1 MAEENLDNEFDKF
14 ADKTDFL
21 GPARIEME
29 LDTPELTPVFPNS
42 VPNAFQNDT
51 YTTQKNTG
59 GIAPNY
65 PPSAVKENLVNT
77 PDWGESLMKASAA
90 KINSLEDKNE
100 YAKMYTFDSSP
111 KGAFKARYKAYGQ
124 DTYNKIGFS
133 PLIDNE
139 SWYNNNTTFADDISR
154 TMRTSALPMLGLGF
168 LSPLNSYGNM
178 LQGKSPFAQDADEA
192 AEYDYYNQ
200 LSYSSKGGVGGFMNN
215 LALSASYSM
224 GILAEGAVEGA
235 LIGGAVG
242 LASGAGIG
250 ALPGAIIGGAVGS
263 LKSLYR
269 LPGSILKGIKAMG
282 SMAKNLKAYSDITK
296 ARQLFAATGRK
307 TADFLNPVS
316 NLTAQLKSTDNITGL
331 ARSARTVGALWH
343 DVKNINMGIAE
354 GRLEGG
360 FTQNQTYEEL
370 YNEYYNMYGIAP
382 DEAMQESMMN
392 QAKAAGWRN
401 SLNNSMLVFYS
412 NKIAFPSI
420 TRAGFLKGL
429 PKLGVGTVVGNVG
442 KEFQIVFNPA
452 KKASDAVFTA
462 EKIGFRNA
470 LKGFTKPKVW
480 ANNSIN
486 YFKANLVEGFQE
498 SAQDILN
505 DATKEYYKETFYNP
519 AARNMRYTTGVL
531 GDAFNKQISAQGAET
546 FASGFLMGTI
556 LQLPGKIKGGLN
568 YSYNRFYK
576 NRANWEQH
584 VQQRENDANDV
595 VNSLNTM
602 YKNAHHFFDPRISNY
617 STQMLAARMVDNSD
631 EASEKELRDT
641 SFTAFHEAVMTSL
654 SNGTYDMFTENLS
667 EYKNATPEELEE
679 AWNLEK
685 GQGRIA
691 LDNIDQQLDTAKT
704 ISKRF
709 REARNKMKNQV
720 DLSQFEVGSPEYEKA
735 RIYNEAYR
743 VALSNLVFL
752 QGSFDKNLES
762 IKSLGD
768 EVSSLDAIKDLNFS
782 NFSNLIV
789 PERLSQE
796 IAMLETEIESLKSN
810 PQREYQANIQ
820 SEIKRKEATL
830 AALSQFQ
837 NGQNGL
843 VEGYMQNQILKGVMS
858 KLMAEDSSLSQEDV
872 EIKAIQEL
880 MDQYDQGTSEPFSI
894 YKDSFRDLL
903 FALADTPEKKARLQA
918 QLDEKGGIDTMFSK
932 LLDLH
937 VLNNETAGLTKFINL
952 LSSPRDFYEHVDR
965 NFTWMSELYD
975 NKKEYV
981 KDLVNQEIS
990 NIERNAILNELA
1002 DKGVYVD
1009 LEQFANWVED
1019 TNNLPDE
1026 FIDITNERVI
1036 NKDSVLYEEYVD
1048 LFIAAAELESKKPAG
1063 EELGAKES
1071 LEARVE
1077 ELNAERNG
1085 KINEQLE
1092 SLDSKLKSNYGKTRQ
1107 EILDEKTEFD
1117 KEFKEKINQKNS
1129 LEEEKKLI
1137 EKSREQLKTN
1147 KPLEIEAIFEYAVE
1161 QGYIT
1166 EEQYNNAVNTIA
1178 QNQGEPLQR
1187 VLEARKNIDVSDIQ
1201 DAEEAREVGT
1211 NQAFKKVIIDS
1222 ILQDKI
1228 EDVDQAIED
1237 IGDVQRE
1244 QPIILENTPEYK
1256 DYEEIVAQINA
1267 KYDAAINEVKGKI
1280 SKMDTEETVEEY
1292 YTTSTP
1298 FENFDEAARTK
1309 ITELFDEYLV
1319 TDLNENPEIK
1329 QNDPE
1334 QYRKL
1339 RERWLERQS
1348 ELINELNAD
1357 VVETKRQRLE
1367 EMSKPPELKFLPFK
1381 ADSKTKTEVLGN
1393 IYDKLQSILNDGEY
1407 AKDAKKPKE
1416 KTQLTEEDI
1425 QNINSDLQAIEG
1437 YIESRAKLFAPQT
1450 VAEAVV
1456 DRIEESI
1463 INRRGEVVEIYDD
1476 EGNTIGRKFAN
1487 REDSDP
1493 SPERVTAV
1501 AEEIKQDLTGEPQ
1514 FKYDPIEK
1522 TEDGQPGAIES
1533 VYNTYFQDP
1542 DISNEEAIDL
1552 FVARFREMAYREYKK
1567 VFANEGKLA
1576 AIENGI
1582 RQDPSFNN
1590 VEKLI
1595 KKYVFK
1601 HYSDAGT
1608 NSDALIRM
1616 FLTPKSEQDG
1626 SGFTDFTYNSE
1637 VEIKGN
1643 MIKVSDVMS
1652 EQAYNTLFNPA
1663 SGIISKLR
1671 QGIID
1676 GRWQILSEN
1685 VLLFDENARENGLTG
1700 EIDLLAIDTEGK
1712 VKIIDIKTGNPGTW
1726 KIYGTGAQYDKE
1738 AYFRGQQSI
1747 YAGLFYNMSGID
1759 VDSIGLLPLETVV
1772 NLDGYIESVK
1782 KPNLVPKGEDTIE
1795 IEKIEDI
1802 RKYGL
1807 ERIAPNLKEIKRE
1820 TERGETKV
1828 EVGIPQSD
1836 PTKLTLEENLGNMI
1850 TYNGRTGVLSKMP
1863 NSSFGILVTSK
1874 VDDTLLN
1881 LTLESVQN
1889 ELVLEKAS
1897 EFKNEE
1903 LISQLEEQVK
1913 DLEKKIKDKGEIKEM
1928 FPIKFDMENVFDSG
1942 LNIMELGIQPVA
1954 IIENVGQQ
1962 RMIGGKVIN
1971 AKFDNPQ
1978 ETIATINGVKYDVLR
1993 DASGNITVLSYMSN
2007 EQEIKDVDQE
2017 AGQVSMEIGK
2027 LRQEAAELEG
2037 VEKDFV
2043 LKKISKKQVYK
2054 RELDRKRQSLVD
2066 NNTKLFLRGRNNEDL
2081 IFALNKLP
2089 NSLQKVTEGRTKA
2102 DEVIDLKEIGRLSL
2116 SQSISE
2122 AIDEI
2127 MSRNYPDA
2135 MDVLID
2141 KGLTGAAGQS
2151 GQQIIDW
2158 ATETIEELEDLG
2170 FSVINRGDLVDDI
2183 SRQID
2188 ALNLL
2193 LGDLQLINLNKDG
2206 KISKRQKGKVRDY
2219 FEREEIQEGSS
2230 VPTDAESVQPEAK
2243 RVLRPSATKT
2253 ELKRKIDS
2261 IRNKFDKEDKATL
2274 ENIGTNEF
2282 IANLNEATKSNIEN
2296 LYELALLEANN
2307 EASPLTV
2314 DDVKL
2319 AYEIRLEELE
2329 KNMDLASIEKGMI
2342 LMDKLDTPNYYMV
2355 KKINKKSVTLENI
2368 QTQEK
2373 MNISEIDLTDY
2384 EKATDEQIPTVET
2397 TEEQVVSSEES
2408 AANLK
2413 ELAKDEEKLS
2423 QAKENAK
2430 KSTREDRMNKLKDN
2444 SLKC

>member
-1 MAEENLDNEFDKF
+1 MAEENVDKEFDKF

-29 LDTPELTPVFPNS
+29 LDAPELTPIFPNS
-42 VPNAFQNDT
+42 VPDAFENNT
-51 YTTQKNTG
+51 YNTQRNTG
-59 GIAPNY
+59 GISPNY
-65 PPSAVKENLVNT
+65 PPSAVKQNVVNT
-77 PDWGESLMKASAA
+77 PDWGESLINATAA

-111 KGAFKARYKAYGQ
+111 KGAFKARYKAYDQ
-124 DTYNKIGFS
+124 DIYNKIGFS
-133 PLIDNE
+133 PLLDNE
-139 SWYNNNTTFADDISR
+139 SWYNNNTTFGDDISR

-200 LSYSSKGGVGGFMNN
+200 LSYSSKGGVGGFTNN
-215 LALSASYSM
+215 LVLSAAYSM

-242 LASGAGIG
+242 FVEGGVGAIPGAAVGG
-250 ALPGAIIGGAVGS
+250 ALGT

-269 LPGSILKGIKAMG
+269 LPGSIIKGVKAMG
-282 SMAKNLKAYSDITK
+282 SMAKNLKAFGDVTK
-296 ARQLFAATGRK
+296 ARQLFAASGRN
-307 TADFLNPVS
+307 AANFLNPAS
-316 NLTAQLKSTDNITGL
+316 NLTAQLKATDNISGL
-331 ARSARTVGALWH
+331 AKSARTVGALWH

-370 YNEYYNMYGIAP
+370 YNNYYSLYGIAP
-382 DEAMQESMMN
+382 DEDMQESMMN

-442 KEFQIVFNPA
+442 KEFQVVFNPA
-452 KKASDAVFTA
+452 KKASEAVFTA
-462 EKIGFRNA
+462 EKIGFKNA

-556 LQLPGKIKGGLN
+556 LQLPGKVKGGLN

-576 NRANWEQH
+576 NRGNWEQH
-584 VQQRENDANDV
+584 VKERGNDAQDV
-595 VNSLNTM
+595 VDNLNNM

-617 STQMLAARMVDNSD
+617 STQMLAAKMADNP
-631 EASEKELRDT
+631 EEVSEKELRDT
-641 SFTAFHEAVMTSL
+641 SFTAFHESVMTSL
-654 SNGTYDMFTENLS
+654 SNGTYDMFTQNLS

-691 LDNIDQQLDTAKT
+691 LDNIDNQLDTAKT

-709 REARNKMKNQV
+709 REARNKMKNQI
-720 DLSQFEVGSPEYEKA
+720 DLAQFEVGSPEYEKA

-752 QGSFDKNLES
+752 QGSFDKNLQS
-762 IKSLGD
+762 IKDLGD

-820 SEIKRKEATL
+820 TEIKRMESKL
-830 AALSQFQ
+830 SALTDFQ

-843 VEGYMQNQILKGVMS
+843 IEGYMQNELLKGVMS
-858 KLMAEDSSLSQEDV
+858 KIMTEDSSLTQQDV

-880 MDQYDQGTSEPFSI
+880 MDQYTEGKSEPFSI
-894 YKDSFRDLL
+894 YKDSFKELL
-903 FALADTPEKKARLQA
+903 FSLADTPEKKARLQS
-918 QLDEKGGIDTMFSK
+918 QLDEKGGIDTMYSK

-937 VLNNETAGLTKFINL
+937 ILNNETAGLTKFINL

-965 NFTWMSELYD
+965 NFSWMNELYD

-981 KDLVNQEIS
+981 KDVVNQEIS

-1002 DKGVYVD
+1002 NKGIFVD
-1009 LEQFANWVED
+1009 LQQFSDWIAD

-1048 LFIAAAELESKKPAG
+1048 LFIAAADLESKKPAG
-1063 EELGAKES
+1063 EELDAKQS

-1077 ELNAERNG
+1077 ELNSERND
-1085 KINEQLE
+1085 KINDQLE

-1107 EILDEKTEFD
+1107 EILDEKAEFD
-1117 KEFKEKINQKNS
+1117 KEYKEKINQKES
-1129 LEEEKKLI
+1129 KEEENKLI
-1137 EKSREQLKTN
+1137 AKSREQLKTN
-1147 KPLEIEAIFEYAVE
+1147 NVLEIQAIYDYAIE
-1161 QGYIT
+1161 EGYIT
-1166 EEQYNNAVNTIA
+1166 EEQFENAVNTIA
-1178 QNQGEPLQR
+1178 QNAGKPLQR
-1187 VLEARKNIDVSDIQ
+1187 VLEARKNIDVSDIE
-1201 DAEEAREVGT
+1201 DAEEARQIGST
-1211 NQAFKKVIIDS
+1211 QAFKKVIIDS
-1222 ILQDKI
+1222 ILEDKAEDI
-1228 EDVDQAIED
+1228 EKEIQD
-1237 IGDVQRE
+1237 IGDVDR
-1244 QPIILENTPEYK
+1244 QPPMVLESTKEYK
-1256 DYEEIVAQINA
+1256 SYEEIVAQINA
-1267 KYDAAINEVKGKI
+1267 KYDAAIDELKGKI
-1280 SKMDTEETVEEY
+1280 SKMDTEESVEQF

-1298 FENFDEAARTK
+1298 FDNFDQTSKDK
-1309 ITELFDEYLV
+1309 ITELFDDYLI
-1319 TDLNENPEIK
+1319 TDLNENLEIK
-1329 QNDPE
+1329 ENDPE

-1357 VVETKRQRLE
+1357 VVEAKRQKLE

-1393 IYDKLQSILNDGEY
+1393 IYDKLQRILNDGEY
-1407 AKDAKKPKE
+1407 AKDAKKPEE

-1425 QNINSDLQAIEG
+1425 ENINSDLQAIEG
-1437 YIESRAKLFAPQT
+1437 YIQSRAELFAPQT
-1450 VAEAVV
+1450 VAEEVV
-1456 DRIEESI
+1456 NRISETI
-1463 INRRGEVVEIYDD
+1463 INRRNEVVEVTDE
-1476 EGNTIGRKFAN
+1476 EGNVIGRKFAN

-1522 TEDGQPGAIES
+1522 TEDGEPGAIES

-1542 DISNEEAIDL
+1542 DITNEEAIDL

-1567 VFANEGKLA
+1567 VFGNEAKLSS
-1576 AIENGI
+1576 IESGI
-1582 RQDPSFNN
+1582 RQDSSFSN
-1590 VEKLI
+1590 VERLI

-1626 SGFTDFTYNSE
+1626 SGFIDFTYDSE

-1643 MIKVSDVMS
+1643 MIKVSDTMS
-1652 EQAYNTLFNPA
+1652 EEAYNTLFNSA

-1676 GRWQILSEN
+1676 GKWQILSEN

-1747 YAGLFYNMSGID
+1747 YADLFYNMSGID
-1759 VDSIGLLPLETVV
+1759 VDSIGLLPLETIV

-1802 RKYGL
+1802 SKYGL
-1807 ERIAPNLKEIKRE
+1807 ERISPNLKEIKRE
-1820 TERGETKV
+1820 TERGESKV
-1828 EVGIPQSD
+1828 EIGIPQSD

-1850 TYNGRTGVLSKMP
+1850 TYNGKTGLLSKMG
-1863 NSSFGILVTSK
+1863 NGTFGVLVTSK

-1903 LISQLEEQVK
+1903 LISQLEDQVK
-1913 DLEKKIKDKGEIKEM
+1913 KLQKNIDDKGETKEM
-1928 FPIKFDMENVFDSG
+1928 YSIKFDMENVYDGG
-1942 LNIMELGIQPVA
+1942 LNMMELGIQPVA
-1954 IIENVGQQ
+1954 IIESVGQQ
-1962 RMIGGKVIN
+1962 RMVGGKIIN
-1971 AKFDNPQ
+1971 AKFDNPA
-1978 ETIATINGVKYDVLR
+1978 ETIATINGIKYNVLR
-1993 DASGNITVLSYMSN
+1993 DTSGNITILNYMSN
-2007 EQEIKDVDQE
+2007 EKEIKDVDQE

-2037 VEKDFV
+2037 IEKDFV

-2054 RELDRKRQSLVD
+2054 TELDRKRQSLVN
-2066 NNTKLFLRGRNNEDL
+2066 NNTKVFLRGRNNEDL

-2102 DEVIDLKEIGRLSL
+2102 DEIIDLKEIGRLSL

-2122 AIDEI
+2122 AIDEV

-2141 KGLTGAAGQS
+2141 KGLAGAAGQN

-2158 ATETIEELEDLG
+2158 ATETIKELEDLG

-2193 LGDLQLINLNKDG
+2193 LGDLELINLNKDG

-2230 VPTDAESVQPEAK
+2230 VSTDAESVQPETK

-2274 ENIGTNEF
+2274 ENITNNEF
-2282 IANLNEATKSNIEN
+2282 IVNLNEATKSNIEN
-2296 LYELALLEANN
+2296 IYEKALLEAAK
-2307 EASPLTV
+2307 ETTPLTV

-2319 AYEIRLEELE
+2319 AYETRLEELE
-2329 KNMDLASIEKGMI
+2329 TNMDLASIEKGMI

-2355 KKINKKSVTLENI
+2355 KKINKNSVTLENI

-2373 MNISEIDLTDY
+2373 MNVSETDLTDY
-2384 EKATDEQIPTVET
+2384 DKSNDEQTPVVET
-2397 TEEQVVSSEES
+2397 TEELVESSEES
-2408 AANLK
+2408 VANLK
-2413 ELAKDEEKLS
+2413 ELAKNEEKLS